1 MTRAIKRHPSRR
13 NVLRSFRVLLLLV
26 SIFLFLFN
34 GTFLHQIQA
43 ENRFSMI
50 ISPTAAYLKIKP
62 GTEATHT
69 VTVTNNSA
77 KEITV
82 TPRIF
87 DSKPADDTSFPQL
100 QTTFSFPYLTDQAQ
114 GLQPFTIKAGESYEY
129 KLHFAVPE
137 DASDK
142 EYPLTLLFSKVIEG
156 SEQGTVNLVQPKL
169 FGVVGSNIVV
179 LISNAETLPNGLR
192 ILDVKSSPWVDSL
205 RSIHF
210 RPIVFNQGV
219 QTVQASGSA
228 QITDM
233 FHKTVF
239 STQVYPDV
247 VLGGQKRTARALI
260 PGDVTTPP
268 QPTEFTYN
276 PIFLLGPYKINI
288 TLFDEQG
295 NTLHSYTKTAFAL
308 PYAIIIALLTTV
320 LGVILARKFRKQTPT
335 AE

>member
-1 MTRAIKRHPSRR
+1 MKKLILQDRSERKA
-13 NVLRSFRVLLLLV
+13 LRCFRVILLL
-26 SIFLFLFN
+26 STSFLFLFN
-34 GTFLHQIQA
+34 GAFLHQTEA

-62 GTEATHT
+62 GSEASHM
-69 VTVTNNSA
+69 VTVTNNSPQA
-77 KEITV
+77 ITV

-114 GLQPFTIKAGESYEY
+114 GLLPFTIKAGESYEY
-129 KLHFAVPE
+129 RLHFTVPE
-137 DASDK
+137 EASDK
-142 EYPLTLLFSKVIEG
+142 EYPLTILFSKVIEG
-156 SEQGTVNLVQPKL
+156 NEQGVTNLVQPKL

-179 LISNAETLPNGLR
+179 LVSDAESLPNGLR

-239 STQVYPDV
+239 TSQIYPDV
-247 VLGGQKRTARALI
+247 VLGGQKRTSRALI

-268 QPTEFTYN
+268 QPTEFTYD
-276 PIFLLGPYKINI
+276 PIFLLGPYRINI

-308 PYAIIIALLTTV
+308 PYAIMIAVLTTA
-320 LGVILARKFRKQTPT
+320 LGVVLARKYRKQAPT